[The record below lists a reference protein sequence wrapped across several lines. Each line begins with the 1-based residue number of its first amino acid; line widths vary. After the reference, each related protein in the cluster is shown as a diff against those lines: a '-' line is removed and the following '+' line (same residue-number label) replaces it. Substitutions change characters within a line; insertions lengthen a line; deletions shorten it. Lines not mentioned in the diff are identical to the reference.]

1 MKRAHTY
8 LTALS
13 PIEYRADDPQGHL
26 AAVRETLYRHEQE
39 HSPFKRCPMAH
50 MVRLQVID
58 NARPPMGEQ
67 DAAPLQSSYLLLAAE
82 LDGGTDDFLDC
93 LYRVAPRFVQDLW
106 GRCIGYPRYEGP
118 VFLRRYI
125 ARCTLTGELPYAAF
139 DTSVVQTLEALAL
152 KERLSD
158 WVAASQGLDATQ
170 LQQRWQRQ
178 RHGLVKPDSILPPG
192 SF

>member
-1 MKRAHTY
+1 MKAVHTY

-13 PIEYRADDPQGHL
+13 PIEYRADDPQGNL
-26 AAVRETLYRHEQE
+26 AAVREALCMHEQP

-58 NARPPMGEQ
+58 NARPPQGAQ

-82 LDGGTDDFLDC
+82 LDGNTDDFLDC
-93 LYRVAPRFVQDLW
+93 LYRVDSKFVQSLW
-106 GRCIGYPRYEGP
+106 GRCIGYPRYDGS

-125 ARCTLTGELPYAAF
+125 ARCTIHGELPYAAF
-139 DTSVVQTLEALAL
+139 DASVRQTLEAIAL
-152 KERLSD
+152 KERLSNF
-158 WVAASQGLDATQ
+158 VAAAQGLDATQ
-170 LQQRWQRQ
+170 LQQEWQRQ
-178 RHGLVKPDSILPPG
+178 RHGLARTRAAPPG